1 MHRNGGGQDNTSLKS
16 AHITPCLRANVFGK
30 EKIDLW
36 SGGFCNDIDLCYA
49 IAQDKQWFTIST
61 INYSEVLNGLQTM
74 SNYVYILS
82 NKVRTVIY
90 VGVTSNLV
98 RRLEQHTT
106 DKRATAFT
114 AKYNV
119 HDLVY
124 YEKYDSIAEAISREK
139 QIKGWKRERKNKI
152 IDKHN
157 PEWKTLDAP
166 CE

>member
-1 MHRNGGGQDNTSLKS
+1 
-16 AHITPCLRANVFGK
+16 
-30 EKIDLW
+30 
-36 SGGFCNDIDLCYA
+36 
-49 IAQDKQWFTIST
+49 
-61 INYSEVLNGLQTM
+61 M

-139 QIKGWKRERKNKI
+139 QINGWKRERKNKI
-152 IDKHN
+152 IDKYN